1 MGSQMKTF
9 DPDFLSKLERLAL
22 QNIRPVRGGTGGS
35 RRSRARG
42 QAIEFSDFR
51 EYTPGDDYRRIDWN
65 AYARFERLFIKLYM
79 EEREANV
86 TIFLD
91 TSASMNYGEPGK
103 GILAKK
109 MAAVFAYIALANY
122 DRVGIA
128 AVTDTVIHQH
138 PYFSGKAGYAR
149 VLKFLDSLPF
159 EGRTSLN
166 KSIQSFEPLMSRK
179 GISIVLSDFLAEDG
193 YMDAFHY
200 LKYQQQDV
208 AALQI
213 LSPEELDPSMS
224 GALRLIDMETNE
236 HVEVEITPRTLSL
249 YKKALN
255 THMETLRQTCSN
267 LEIALLQVGSDISL
281 EQLVFEK
288 LQQTGMIR

>member
-1 MGSQMKTF
+1 
-9 DPDFLSKLERLAL
+9 
-22 QNIRPVRGGTGGS
+22 
-35 RRSRARG
+35 
-42 QAIEFSDFR
+42 
-51 EYTPGDDYRRIDWN
+51 
-65 AYARFERLFIKLYM
+65 
-79 EEREANV
+79 
-86 TIFLD
+86 
-91 TSASMNYGEPGK
+91 
-103 GILAKK
+103 
-109 MAAVFAYIALANY
+109 
-122 DRVGIA
+122 
-128 AVTDTVIHQH
+128 
-138 PYFSGKAGYAR
+138 
-149 VLKFLDSLPF
+149 
-159 EGRTSLN
+159 
-166 KSIQSFEPLMSRK
+166 
-179 GISIVLSDFLAEDG
+179 
-193 YMDAFHY
+193 MDAFHY